1 MAKCRCSR
9 NVNIISLAFFSN
21 FAAYM
26 SLESMQSSLNR
37 GIGTTALC
45 FLYGSFVISSLLL
58 PPLLIGRLECRKS
71 LAISIAAYAL
81 YTFANFYPQ
90 WYTLIPAAMILGM
103 GAGILWSTA
112 LFYIAKVGQKHA
124 AEQGKKVNEVT
135 AAFFGRFSAVMSMSM
150 LVGTLFMSFL
160 IEAMGSPDAEVLIVE
175 GMNTTALGVVN
186 YNTTDVT
193 TVGEN
198 DDVVCGLYY
207 KFNEAP
213 KAKKVSDVVMYVLL
227 SCYLCFNILAA
238 CLCLCLDEI
247 TGSESSKSEDRI
259 EMNGL
264 GEEERASTTEE
275 EEESAFE
282 LMKSTFKLLLTDP
295 AAALLI
301 PMTLHYGMVQGFFR
315 GIFTASWIACGLD
328 FKYVSYATATYGG
341 TMILS
346 CYVYGKLPKYTS
358 HLKIFLVTAIFEIGL
373 FTVTLVWIP
382 SNDPYSELWLYFAL
396 AVGFGICTSIF
407 LSQLGSL
414 YDKFFTTTKKAG
426 MALFNVWNPLGSA
439 LAFGLSSSLYP
450 VHMVILCMTACVVG
464 QAFYMVAEWIAE
476 KPKYRKCIK
485 QNEKV

>member
-1 MAKCRCSR
+1 CRCSR
-9 NVNIISLAFFSN
+9 NVNVISLAFFSN

-58 PPLLIGRLECRKS
+58 PPLLIGKLECRKS
-71 LAISIAAYAL
+71 LAISIAAYAS
-81 YTFANFYPQ
+81 YTLANFYPQ
-90 WYTLIPAAMILGM
+90 WYTLIPAAMLLGI
-103 GAGILWSTA
+103 GAGVLWSTA

-160 IEAMGSPDAEVLIVE
+160 K
-175 GMNTTALGVVN
+175 GMNTTALGVGN

-198 DDVVCGLYY
+198 DEVVCGLYY

-247 TGSESSKSEDRI
+247 TGSESLKS
-259 EMNGL
+259 
-264 GEEERASTTEE
+264 EE
-275 EEESAFE
+275 EEESVFE
-282 LMKSTFKLLLTDP
+282 LIKSTFKLLFTDP

-301 PMTLHYGMVQGFFR
+301 PMTMHYGIMQGFFR

-328 FKYVSYATATYGG
+328 IKYMSYATATYGG

-346 CYVYGKLPKYTS
+346 CYVYGKLPKYIS
-358 HLKIFLVTAIFEIGL
+358 HLKIFLATAIFEIGL
-373 FTVTLVWIP
+373 FIVTLVWVP

-439 LAFGLSSSLYP
+439 LAFGLSASLYP

-464 QAFYMVAEWIAE
+464 QVFYMVAEWI
-476 KPKYRKCIK
+476 
-485 QNEKV
+485 